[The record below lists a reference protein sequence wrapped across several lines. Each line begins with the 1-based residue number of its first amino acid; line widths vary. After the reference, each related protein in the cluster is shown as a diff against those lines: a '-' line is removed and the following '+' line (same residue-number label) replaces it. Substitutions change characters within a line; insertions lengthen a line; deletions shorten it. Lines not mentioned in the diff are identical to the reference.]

1 MNILILGSGIVGA
14 NLANKLSEQGKS
26 VFLLDDDAA
35 ELKRLSERY
44 DIKTIF
50 DDPLNPSF
58 YLNFKTKID
67 YFIAVTKS
75 DEKNIIT
82 CKFAKEFLKVDKTI
96 ARIRNQNLISEE
108 NKKILINSNNFLD
121 HIISPE
127 WEVANNVFEK
137 IHMPGAFFSESLISE
152 NYLLIGMQSS
162 DLFKHQS
169 FEEINNFF
177 KMNNLCYIG
186 HSFEDESFFDF
197 KNISKSDQLYLLTK
211 KEYLK
216 KLIKFFGYKDYVL
229 DILIIGGG
237 NIGQNLS
244 KLIEQDNK
252 KINLKILEFDKDRC
266 DFLASTLKNTSIFH
280 GDALDQSLYDEIKL
294 NTSDLVITVTDNDQ
308 INTILSII
316 SKKRGSK
323 SVFAVVNNESFSSFA
338 NDLGIDVII
347 NPRELTTSRI
357 IEKISEGSLLS
368 YHSILKEKFLIYEVK
383 YRNELF
389 ENIKKSKEIHHVCT
403 ISKDNIHLSNDDHI
417 PVNNDVL
424 ILLIETKNSH
434 ILEKYI
440 NDY

>member
-26 VFLLDDDAA
+26 VFLLDDDAS

-96 ARIRNQNLISEE
+96 ARIRNQNLISDE
-108 NKKILINSNNFLD
+108 NKTILINSNNFLD

-137 IHMPGAFFSESLISE
+137 IHMPGAFFSESLITE

-177 KMNNLCYIG
+177 KINNLCYIG
-186 HSFEDESFFDF
+186 HIFEDESFFDF

-244 KLIEQDNK
+244 KLIEKDDQ

-266 DFLASTLKNTSIFH
+266 DFLAGTLKNTSIFH

-316 SKKRGSK
+316 SKRRGSK

-389 ENIKKSKEIHHVCT
+389 ENIKKSKEIQHVCT
-403 ISKDNIHLSNDDHI
+403 ISKDSIQLSRDDHI

-424 ILLIETKNSH
+424 ILLIESKNSH

>member
-96 ARIRNQNLISEE
+96 TRIRNQNLISEE

-137 IHMPGAFFSESLISE
+137 IHMPGAFFSESLITE

-186 HSFEDESFFDF
+186 HTFEDESFFDF
-197 KNISKSDQLYLLTK
+197 KNISKSNQLYLLTK

-244 KLIEQDNK
+244 KLIEQDNQ

-389 ENIKKSKEIHHVCT
+389 ENIKKTKEIHHVCT
-403 ISKDNIHLSNDDHI
+403 ISKDNIQLSKNDHI

>member
-82 CKFAKEFLKVDKTI
+82 CKFAKEFLNVDKTI

-137 IHMPGAFFSESLISE
+137 IHMPGAFFSESLITE

-197 KNISKSDQLYLLTK
+197 KNISKSDQLYLLIK

-244 KLIEQDNK
+244 KLIEQDNQ

>member
-26 VFLLDDDAA
+26 VFLLDDNSS
-35 ELKRLSERY
+35 ELKRLSDRY

-50 DDPLNPSF
+50 EDPLNPTF
-58 YLNFKTKID
+58 YKNFKTKID

-96 ARIRNQNLISEE
+96 ARIRNQNLISDE
-108 NKKILINSNNFLD
+108 NKSYLIESNTFLD

-127 WEVANNVFEK
+127 WEVANNIFEK
-137 IHMPGAFFSESLISE
+137 IHMPGAFFSESLISD

-169 FEEINNFF
+169 FEEIKNFF
-177 KMNNLCYIG
+177 SLNNLCYLG
-186 HSFEDESFFDF
+186 HTFEDKLFFDF
-197 KNISKSDQLYLLTK
+197 KNISKSDQLYLLIK

-229 DILIIGGG
+229 DILIVGGG

-244 KLIEQDNK
+244 QLIEKDEQQ
-252 KINLKILEFDKDRC
+252 INLKILEYDKERC
-266 DFLASTLKNTSIFH
+266 DFLASSLKNTSIFH

-316 SKKRGSK
+316 AKKRGSK
-323 SVFAVVNNESFSSFA
+323 SVFSVVNNESFSSFA

-368 YHSILKEKFLIYEVK
+368 YHSILKDKYLIYEVK
-383 YRNELF
+383 YKNELF
-389 ENIKKSKEIHHVCT
+389 ENIKKSAEIKHICT
-403 ISKDNIHLSNDDHI
+403 ISKDNIQLSNNDHI

-424 ILLIETKNSH
+424 ILLIEVKNSH

>member
-26 VFLLDDDAA
+26 VFLIDDDAA

-244 KLIEQDNK
+244 KLIEQDNQ

-389 ENIKKSKEIHHVCT
+389 ENIKKSKEIHHICT

>member
-244 KLIEQDNK
+244 KLIEQDNQ

-403 ISKDNIHLSNDDHI
+403 ISKDNIHLFNDDHI

>member
-1 MNILILGSGIVGA
+1 MNILILGSGVVGA
-14 NLANKLSEQGKS
+14 NLANKLSEQGKN
-26 VFLLDDDAA
+26 VFLLDDDAS
-35 ELKRLSERY
+35 ELKSLSDRY

-50 DDPLNPSF
+50 EDPLNPTF
-58 YLNFKTKID
+58 YSNFKTKID

-96 ARIRNQNLISEE
+96 ARIRNQNLISNE
-108 NKKILINSNNFLD
+108 NKSLLIDSNSFLD

-127 WEVANNVFEK
+127 WEVANNIFEK

-177 KMNNLCYIG
+177 SLNNLCYIG
-186 HSFEDESFFDF
+186 HTFEDESFFEF
-197 KNISKSDQLYLLTK
+197 KNISKSDQLYLLIK

-244 KLIEQDNK
+244 KLIEQDEQE
-252 KINLKILEFDKDRC
+252 INLKILEYDKERC
-266 DFLASTLKNTSIFH
+266 DFLASSLKNTSIFH
-280 GDALDQSLYDEIKL
+280 GDALDQSLYDEVKL

-368 YHSILKEKFLIYEVK
+368 YHSVLRDNFLLYEVK
-383 YRNELF
+383 YKNELF
-389 ENIKKSKEIHHVCT
+389 ENIKKSNEIKHICT
-403 ISKDNIHLSNDDHI
+403 ITKDNVHLSNNEHI

-424 ILLIETKNSH
+424 ILLVESNNSH

>member
-26 VFLLDDDAA
+26 VFLLDDDAT

-137 IHMPGAFFSESLISE
+137 IHMPGAFFSESLITE

-244 KLIEQDNK
+244 KLIEQDNQ

>member
-137 IHMPGAFFSESLISE
+137 IHMPGAFFSESLITE

-186 HSFEDESFFDF
+186 HTFEDESFFDF

-244 KLIEQDNK
+244 KLIEQDNQ

-280 GDALDQSLYDEIKL
+280 GDALYQSLYDEIKL
-294 NTSDLVITVTDNDQ
+294 NTSDLVITVTDNDK

-389 ENIKKSKEIHHVCT
+389 ENIKKTKEIHHVCT
-403 ISKDNIHLSNDDHI
+403 ISKDNIQLSINDHI

-424 ILLIETKNSH
+424 IILIETKNSH

>member
-197 KNISKSDQLYLLTK
+197 KNIAKSDQLYLLTK

-244 KLIEQDNK
+244 KLIEQDNQ

>member
-137 IHMPGAFFSESLISE
+137 IHMPGAFFSESLITE

-177 KMNNLCYIG
+177 KINNLCYIG
-186 HSFEDESFFDF
+186 HTFEDESFFDF

-244 KLIEQDNK
+244 KLIEQDNQ

-389 ENIKKSKEIHHVCT
+389 ENIKKSKEIHHICS

>member
-96 ARIRNQNLISEE
+96 TRIRNQNLISEE

-137 IHMPGAFFSESLISE
+137 IHMPGAFFSESLITE

-186 HSFEDESFFDF
+186 HTFEDESFFDF

-244 KLIEQDNK
+244 KLIEQDNQ

-403 ISKDNIHLSNDDHI
+403 ISKDNIQVSINDHI

-424 ILLIETKNSH
+424 IILIETKNSH

-440 NDY
+440 NDN

>member
-137 IHMPGAFFSESLISE
+137 IHMPGAFFSESLITE

-186 HSFEDESFFDF
+186 HTFEDESFFDF

-244 KLIEQDNK
+244 KLIEQDNQ
-252 KINLKILEFDKDRC
+252 KINLRMLEFDKDRC

-389 ENIKKSKEIHHVCT
+389 ENIKKTKEIHHVCT
-403 ISKDNIHLSNDDHI
+403 ISKDNIQLSINDHI

-424 ILLIETKNSH
+424 IILIETKNSH

>member
-1 MNILILGSGIVGA
+1 MNILILGSGIVGV
-14 NLANKLSEQGKS
+14 NLANKLSEQGKN
-26 VFLLDDDAA
+26 VFMLDDDAL
-35 ELKRLSERY
+35 ELKRISEIY

-50 DDPLNPSF
+50 DDPLNPKF
-58 YLNFKTKID
+58 YSNFKTKID

-82 CKFAKEFLKVDKTI
+82 SKFAKEFLKVDKTI
-96 ARIRNQNLISEE
+96 VRIRNQNLISEE
-108 NKKILINSNNFLD
+108 NKTLLIDSNSFLD

-127 WEVANNVFEK
+127 WEVANNIFEK

-169 FEEINNFF
+169 FEEIKSFF
-177 KMNNLCYIG
+177 SLNNLCYIG
-186 HSFEDESFFDF
+186 HVFDDELFFDF
-197 KNISKSDQLYLLTK
+197 KTISKSDQLYLLIK

-244 KLIEQDNK
+244 KLIEKDEQ
-252 KINLKILEFDKDRC
+252 KINLKILEYDKERC
-266 DFLASTLKNTSIFH
+266 DFLASSLKNTSIFH

-368 YHSILKEKFLIYEVK
+368 YHSILRDNFLLYEVK

-389 ENIKKSKEIHHVCT
+389 ENIKKFTEIKHICT
-403 ISKDNIHLSNDDHI
+403 ISKDNIQLSNDDHI

-424 ILLIETKNSH
+424 VLLVEAKNSH

>member
-26 VFLLDDDAA
+26 VFLLDDDAT

-108 NKKILINSNNFLD
+108 NKTILINSNTFLD

-137 IHMPGAFFSESLISE
+137 IHMPGAFFSESLITE

-186 HSFEDESFFDF
+186 HTFEDQSFFDF

-244 KLIEQDNK
+244 KLIEQDNQ

-389 ENIKKSKEIHHVCT
+389 ENIKKSKEIHHICS

-424 ILLIETKNSH
+424 IVLIETINSH

>member
-26 VFLLDDDAA
+26 VFLLDDDAS

-50 DDPLNPSF
+50 EDPLNPTF
-58 YLNFKTKID
+58 YSNFKTKID

-96 ARIRNQNLISEE
+96 ARIRNQNLISDE
-108 NKKILINSNNFLD
+108 NKSLLIDSNTFLD

-127 WEVANNVFEK
+127 WEVANNIFEK
-137 IHMPGAFFSESLISE
+137 IHMPGAFFSESLISK

-169 FEEINNFF
+169 FDEIKNFF
-177 KMNNLCYIG
+177 SRNNLCYIG
-186 HSFEDESFFDF
+186 HTFEEELFFDF
-197 KNISKSDQLYLLTK
+197 KSISKSDQLYLLIK

-244 KLIEQDNK
+244 KLIEQDEQQ
-252 KINLKILEFDKDRC
+252 INLKILEYDKERC
-266 DFLASTLKNTSIFH
+266 DFLASSLRNTSIFH
-280 GDALDQSLYDEIKL
+280 GDALDQSLYDEVKL
-294 NTSDLVITVTDNDQ
+294 NTSDLVITITDNDQ

-368 YHSILKEKFLIYEVK
+368 YHSILKEKFLIYEVR

-389 ENIKKSKEIHHVCT
+389 ENIKKSKEIIHICT
-403 ISKDNIHLSNDDHI
+403 ISKDNIQLSKDEHI

-424 ILLIETKNSH
+424 ILLIESKNSH

>member
-26 VFLLDDDAA
+26 VFLLDDNAS

-50 DDPLNPSF
+50 EDPLNPTF
-58 YLNFKTKID
+58 YSNFKTKID

-96 ARIRNQNLISEE
+96 ARVRNQNLISDE
-108 NKKILINSNNFLD
+108 NKSLLIDSNSFLD

-127 WEVANNVFEK
+127 WEVANNIFEK
-137 IHMPGAFFSESLISE
+137 IHIPGAFFSESLISE

-169 FEEINNFF
+169 IEEIKNFF
-177 KMNNLCYIG
+177 SLNNSCYIG
-186 HSFEDESFFDF
+186 HTFNDEIFFDF
-197 KNISKSDQLYLLTK
+197 NSISKSDQLYLLIK

-244 KLIEQDNK
+244 KLIEKDEQQ
-252 KINLKILEFDKDRC
+252 INLKILEYDKERC
-266 DFLASTLKNTSIFH
+266 DFLASNLKNTSIFH
-280 GDALDQSLYDEIKL
+280 GDALDQSLYDEVKL

-368 YHSILKEKFLIYEVK
+368 YHSILRDNYLLYEVK
-383 YRNELF
+383 YKNELF
-389 ENIKKSKEIHHVCT
+389 ENIKKFDEIIHICT
-403 ISKDNIHLSNDDHI
+403 ISKDNVQHPNGEHI

-424 ILLIETKNSH
+424 VLLVESKDSH

-440 NDY
+440 NEY

>member
-26 VFLLDDDAA
+26 VFLLDDNAS

-50 DDPLNPSF
+50 EDPLNPTF
-58 YLNFKTKID
+58 YSNFKTKID

-96 ARIRNQNLISEE
+96 ARVRNQNLISDK
-108 NKKILINSNNFLD
+108 NKSLLIESNSFLD

-127 WEVANNVFEK
+127 WEVANNIFEK
-137 IHMPGAFFSESLISE
+137 IHIPGAFFSESLISE

-169 FEEINNFF
+169 IEEIKNFF
-177 KMNNLCYIG
+177 SLNNLCYVG
-186 HSFEDESFFDF
+186 HTLDDELFFDF
-197 KNISKSDQLYLLTK
+197 NSISKSDQLYLLIK

-244 KLIEQDNK
+244 KLIEKDEQQ
-252 KINLKILEFDKDRC
+252 INLKILEYDKERC
-266 DFLASTLKNTSIFH
+266 DFLASNLKNTSIFH
-280 GDALDQSLYDEIKL
+280 GDALDQSLYDEVKL

-368 YHSILKEKFLIYEVK
+368 YHSILRDNYLLYEVK
-383 YRNELF
+383 YKNELF
-389 ENIKKSKEIHHVCT
+389 ENIKKFDEIKHICT
-403 ISKDNIHLSNDDHI
+403 ISRDNVHHPNGEHI

-424 ILLIETKNSH
+424 VLLIESKDSH

-440 NDY
+440 NEY

>member
-1 MNILILGSGIVGA
+1 
-14 NLANKLSEQGKS
+14 
-26 VFLLDDDAA
+26 LL
-35 ELKRLSERY
+35 
-44 DIKTIF
+44 
-50 DDPLNPSF
+50 
-58 YLNFKTKID
+58 
-67 YFIAVTKS
+67 
-75 DEKNIIT
+75 
-82 CKFAKEFLKVDKTI
+82 KEFLKVDKTI
-96 ARIRNQNLISEE
+96 ARIRNQNLISDE
-108 NKKILINSNNFLD
+108 NKKILINSNTFLD

-137 IHMPGAFFSESLISE
+137 IHMPGAFFSESLITE

-169 FEEINNFF
+169 FEEIKNFF
-177 KMNNLCYIG
+177 SINNLCYIG
-186 HSFEDESFFDF
+186 HTFEDDSFFDF
-197 KNISKSDQLYLLTK
+197 KNISKSDQLYLLIK

-244 KLIEQDNK
+244 KLIEQDDQ
-252 KINLKILEFDKDRC
+252 KINLKILEFDKERC
-266 DFLASTLKNTSIFH
+266 DFLASSLKNTSIFH

-368 YHSILKEKFLIYEVK
+368 YHSILKEKFVIYEVK

-389 ENIKKSKEIHHVCT
+389 ENIKKSKDIHHICT
-403 ISKDNIHLSNDDHI
+403 ISKDNIQLSKDEHI

-424 ILLIETKNSH
+424 ILLIETNNSH

>member
-137 IHMPGAFFSESLISE
+137 IHMPGAFFSESLITE

-169 FEEINNFF
+169 FEDINNFF

-186 HSFEDESFFDF
+186 HTFEDESFFDF

-244 KLIEQDNK
+244 KLIEQDNQ

-389 ENIKKSKEIHHVCT
+389 ENIKKTKEIHHVCT
-403 ISKDNIHLSNDDHI
+403 ISKDNIQLSINDHI

-424 ILLIETKNSH
+424 IILIETKNSH